1 MNMGR
6 LSDGAALV
14 RMGLSELLGRPPKQS
29 GSGLSALVEARSE
42 APKKGTSD
50 YLKAYSESPWLRAVT
65 HRIAAGVSAV
75 EWYFEL
81 DGEKFEVDTPLTRLL
96 REGNSFHVGSKVI
109 NITQLHIDLT
119 GDAFWLWEV
128 NALGLPVEAWPI
140 PPHWV
145 VELPSDQNNG
155 YYVLQFPDSSRL
167 EVDPSLVL
175 RFSDPDPFQPYGRGT
190 GTTQSL
196 SDEIETDEYAAKHT
210 KNWFFNRARPDII
223 VSANDYTTENVR
235 RIERQWLAKHQ
246 GYWRAHLPAFLR
258 GQDMKIHELSQT
270 FEQMELVK
278 LRQHERDMVMQVF
291 GVSPEI
297 FGVLESSNRAT
308 IEAADYLF
316 SRWVV
321 VPRLDFIAETLNL
334 RVVPRYDPRLKL
346 KYVSPVREDKDREIQ
361 MKKTAAWSMTMN
373 EWREE
378 IGKESIGEEGEVY
391 LIPLNMSLRKDLSEM
406 SVDELI
412 AGV

>member
-1 MNMGR
+1 MGR
-6 LSDGAALV
+6 LSDGAALF

-29 GSGLSALVEARSE
+29 AGGISSLVESRSE
-42 APKKGTSD
+42 APKKHTTD
-50 YLKAYSESPWLRAVT
+50 YLQAYSESPWLRAVT
-65 HRIAAGVSAV
+65 HRIASGVSAV
-75 EWYFEL
+75 KWYFEL
-81 DGEKFEVDTPLTRLL
+81 DEEKLKVETPLTRMLKN
-96 REGNSFHVGSKVI
+96 GNSMHTGAQVLK
-109 NITQLHIDLT
+109 ITQLHLDLV
-119 GDAFWLWEV
+119 GEAFWLWEV
-128 NALGLPVEAWPI
+128 NQLGLPVEPWPI
-140 PPHWV
+140 PPNWV
-145 VELPSDQNNG
+145 SELPSEQNEG
-155 YYVLQFPDSSRL
+155 MYVIQFPDSSRL
-167 EVDPSLVL
+167 ELDPELVL
-175 RFSDPDPFQPYGRGT
+175 RFSDPDPLNPYGRGT

-246 GYWRAHLPAFLR
+246 GYWKAHLPAFLR

-316 SRWVV
+316 SRWVL
-321 VPRLDFIAETLNL
+321 VPRLEFISGILNH
-334 RVVPRYDPRLKL
+334 RVVPLYDERLVL
-346 KYVSPVREDKDREIQ
+346 KYESPIREDKDRETQ
-361 MKKTAAWSMTMN
+361 LKKTAAWTMTMN
-373 EWREE
+373 EWREQ
-378 IGKESIGEEGEVY
+378 IGQEPIGEKGEVY
-391 LIPLNMSLRKDLSEM
+391 LIPLNMSLREDLSEM
-406 SVDELI
+406 SVDELV
-412 AGV
+412 AGL